1 LNQVDAKPL
10 RDVLLGRG
18 IDVLINLGQGIFGKK
33 VLNTSTILVSGAP
46 QKTFILDDYS
56 ILDLPDRRTRLP
68 KARVVQSGRWSEVVR
83 RDPDLTFFTNLGE
96 AAILDRMRRRHSDLS
111 SLLKGP
117 IQRGVSPDVAEA
129 HVVSRSE
136 AELRQFE
143 GELLRQSVS
152 GQQIKRYQG
161 WECDEFIIYTDR
173 ETKLSRYPNIAKW
186 LTAHREMNTCKE
198 VIAGKHPW
206 WSLHRPRDPDIFKS
220 PKFIGLTTIK
230 TIELVYDP
238 DRNAFATDAM
248 YVMSLRDE
256 YDPWA
261 FMAILQSRMFL
272 FVYRVSNQ
280 GESRVIPQ
288 IKASKLQPLPC
299 PPAETSEPVACEL
312 SRLCQQMFALN
323 SELRGCRHPYDG
335 ARLGREIEATDREID
350 RIVYELY
357 GITKRETDVI
367 EDALQR

>member
-1 LNQVDAKPL
+1 
-10 RDVLLGRG
+10 
-18 IDVLINLGQGIFGKK
+18 
-33 VLNTSTILVSGAP
+33 
-46 QKTFILDDYS
+46 
-56 ILDLPDRRTRLP
+56 
-68 KARVVQSGRWSEVVR
+68 
-83 RDPDLTFFTNLGE
+83 
-96 AAILDRMRRRHSDLS
+96 
-111 SLLKGP
+111 
-117 IQRGVSPDVAEA
+117 
-129 HVVSRSE
+129 
-136 AELRQFE
+136 
-143 GELLRQSVS
+143 
-152 GQQIKRYQG
+152 
-161 WECDEFIIYTDR
+161 
-173 ETKLSRYPNIAKW
+173 
-186 LTAHREMNTCKE
+186 
-198 VIAGKHPW
+198 
-206 WSLHRPRDPDIFKS
+206 
-220 PKFIGLTTIK
+220 
-230 TIELVYDP
+230 
-238 DRNAFATDAM
+238 M